1 MDGNEAQAGI
11 QQDDD
16 LGFRP
21 AAPKPRSQPGVS
33 SADDLGF
40 RPAASSRD
48 DLGFRPAEPAVPKTP
63 PIKPFDTSA
72 GGMPTRTAIS
82 PGIAPDLEQPY
93 HGVPGVFGQPM
104 LTEESKQRLA
114 ANQINRGQLTAG
126 KPGGVGGWL
135 EDLESDIRHG
145 TGVTAPGRG
154 LRAMGAPGTESG
166 VSPITGETIAGPIIG
181 PIRVAR
187 GLKQALGPY
196 AGEPADVSSELHG
209 VNEAVRGGFQTLALP
224 LAATNPAFIP
234 TIAPYAVGGSLAETG
249 LLKIGVPSEA
259 AELAS
264 NIALIGGGMLHG
276 MGEARPKFEGAT
288 FDRARAATE
297 PVIQGETVPD
307 YLKGVTDK
315 TAAAVENARRLERI
329 NAPVE
334 MPKLPETTA
343 PPPILARNMPRSP
356 MDELS
361 AQAREARAP
370 QEFRQ
375 QLTQEISDQI
385 ISRLRDEGLLEP
397 PKTNVVDR
405 RAVRPEDV
413 EPYQRQRTFIGG
425 ENIPASVVPHGRALD
440 DMLAAERPERLPAR
454 TPEEIELGFRP
465 AETQRA
471 LPPASPQAI
480 DRMRGEEER
489 YNDAFEKAR
498 AYGQPQQQPA
508 IEAAKPTDITADS
521 RRVANLA
528 IGRIRNPIENQYAR
542 DVWQSMIG
550 QARVPVPPTGMT
562 RTRADQLRNGL
573 ADISQGNIAGRVPD
587 PSTRY
592 APDVLEE
599 AQAMMA
605 HTHEFLSQ
613 QQQPGRYFADMG
625 EETSLT
631 GRGPKI
637 PVTGVQSLRTQFPWF
652 ATLKES
658 PSDLAR
664 ALQRREGPGYNR
676 LVSSAADHIMR
687 TREESRAASL
697 SVEPNLAQLAEQV
710 RAIDPDLAQF
720 LSDAA
725 EGKISQWTETKR
737 DQLAKISEGIANAR
751 AAIEFS
757 RAVDAVAQEERA
769 GNVTEPPEGRAEIGP
784 LGGPAGQGIAPPE
797 APELTA
803 RQAFQPPTEPARIG
817 APVTEPHRIGEGILP
832 GLEGAVAEQRR
843 AVGIEQGRRLGE
855 EAARPLGN
863 IEGPAG
869 TMERESPLFRGTGAS
884 PQNEMFGQPPATA
897 ESWWDGLEK
906 ADRADRLA
914 GYGFKNSGVLSGE
927 KFAELP
933 NSIQKHLEQSRPK
946 PISRIF
952 TEHFRSEPEPDPERV
967 ALLARVRELE
977 QAAARGEQAVPQT
990 RASNADT
997 LRRAAESLTAQI
1009 EAKKNPAISNQNPTA
1024 RRARIAENMY
1034 REAESIEKVQRTLH
1048 GMADAS
1054 DAGELPESL
1063 TNVRSR
1069 ALVEDLL
1076 QRDNPPRARL
1086 RAGDIR
1092 DLIEKTRTHPGM
1104 AAARGILSRTLGRG
1118 EFPELHG
1125 SEEIGAAEKLM
1136 DVAEERGLRTNY
1148 MRQELQ
1154 DYKRAAAA
1162 GIENPGQWADARK
1175 AVLSYAGQEKP
1186 RGAERQIKDAERE
1199 LLGTK
1204 IPGYF
1209 PTPKTLAGRLVDM
1222 AEIKPGEKV
1231 LEPSAGSGSLAD
1243 VIREKSP
1250 EAKLDTVENQDRL
1263 RKILELKG
1271 HNVAGRDFLEHSGQY
1286 DKIVMNPPFEG
1297 GQDIEHVRHAY
1308 DLLKPGGKLVSVM
1321 SEGPFFRND
1330 ARATGFRDWL
1340 DSVGGESEKL
1350 PEASFTG
1357 KEAQRQTG
1365 TAARVVTIE
1374 KPLESERASR
1384 RGEAGFITPDLL
1396 GGLITGRL
1404 PKEAWKRLVAE
1415 PFIEKGLGIGDKYA
1429 KVRDADPD
1437 IANGLHLL
1445 DNAPAYLR
1453 AKAAQNVH
1461 DIIGDLSRDQERLFT
1476 LMADA
1481 DSRENLRT
1489 NHPDEY
1495 KRATNDPAIQEALTK
1510 YRPIEQQ
1517 LTATRERLGGA
1528 TLDRDYLRRVYDQH
1542 IAGINQAE
1550 ALGTSERA
1558 TTAFDRV
1565 IQPQRLGNMSREAT
1579 AEYHYEHGLHEFGPA
1594 FGTKFLGTSL
1604 RALEDRVARDFISK
1618 ATEVRPGEAEPRS
1631 ITYRGEKY
1639 YRPDLAREMRDAGQ
1653 KDAQAYDR
1661 YDPNAGV
1668 KYPQQSASKFL
1679 GPQEIVRTLND
1690 YGARRDTPAG
1700 PLRRFFQE
1708 QILGFGFGIPHVANI
1723 LRRVTQ
1729 SVPLG
1734 AANPEG
1740 WARAWQV
1747 AFGKELRERGIKGI
1761 DDPTFD
1767 RLMQQGAI
1775 TTGEM
1780 ANLKSYLGGNLN
1792 PANWARTLAGVGH
1805 KLIFEPGSFGGL
1817 GGVDQRARLY
1827 VADLVKSQ
1835 RPGISDSELA
1845 RAVNTQLGDYNR
1857 ANWSDRQKFLGKFMM
1872 FPGWDAS
1879 SMRWVIQHPIKTTVP
1894 PALLIWTAN
1903 QILNRYGQN
1912 RPEDASDIQNIHFG
1926 DRSIGLTILRES
1938 MARNLMRP
1946 AFNYAQSSIRG
1957 ETGQR
1962 RIGEAVRGIT
1972 QGAGGLVGM
1981 MRPDITLALDVAMNR
1996 QSPFGGK
2003 ELIGKGDW
2011 NQEGKVLP
2019 NLALEKLAAI
2029 TVRHALPQL
2038 DRLFDS
2044 NEEIDLRSF
2053 AGGNLGMPNYK
2064 QGAEQRLKRNVAET
2078 MEVSQTLSRLAKTDH
2093 AMARKFIQD
2102 PDNAAYALFRNEFAR
2117 MSTTLKRIDDAKEA
2131 VNSAK
2136 NLSANEKRDRLATIE
2151 HARENL
2157 LRNADGLD
2165 SLLFKRKQENRER
2178 TRLNTDATSAPPK
2191 IGAPPFMPGKIGAG
2205 SVPGAPAPQAPSA
2218 GQAR

>member
-21 AAPKPRSQPGVS
+21 AAPKPRAQPGVS
-33 SADDLGF
+33 SANDDLGF
-40 RPAASSRD
+40 RPAASSQD

-72 GGMPTRTAIS
+72 GAMPTRTAIS

-93 HGVPGVFGQPM
+93 HGIPGVFGQPM

-114 ANQINRGQLTAG
+114 ANQINTGRINAG
-126 KPGGVGGWL
+126 APGGVGGWL
-135 EDLESDIRHG
+135 ENLESDIRHG

-166 VSPITGETIAGPIIG
+166 VSPAVGETIGGPIIG
-181 PIRVAR
+181 PVRVAR

-196 AGEPADVSSELHG
+196 AGEPADLSSELHG

-234 TIAPYAVGGSLAETG
+234 TMAPYAVGGELAQRG
-249 LLKIGVPSEA
+249 LEKAGVSPEA
-259 AELAS
+259 AELTS
-264 NIALIGGGMLHG
+264 NIALLGGGLTHARIGEPRPEFGTFERGASEPIVHG
-276 MGEARPKFEGAT
+276 E
-288 FDRARAATE
+288 
-297 PVIQGETVPD
+297 VIPD
-307 YLKGVTDK
+307 YVKGQMDRLAVSRANREAE
-315 TAAAVENARRLERI
+315 AARQARI
-329 NAPVE
+329 NAPVDF
-334 MPKLPETTA
+334 PKPPETTA
-343 PPPILARNMPRSP
+343 PPPVLARNMPRSP

-413 EPYQRQRTFIGG
+413 EPYQRPRTFIGG
-425 ENIPASVVPHGRALD
+425 ENIPPSVVPHGRALD
-440 DMLAAERPERLPAR
+440 DMLAAERPERQPAR

-471 LPPASPQAI
+471 LPPANPQAI
-480 DRMRGEEER
+480 EQMRGEEER
-489 YNDAFEKAR
+489 YNEAFEKAR
-498 AYGQPQQQPA
+498 AYGQPQQRPA

-528 IGRIRNPIENQYAR
+528 IGRIRDPIENQYAR

-562 RTRADQLRNGL
+562 RARADQLRNGL

-613 QQQPGRYFADMG
+613 QQRPGRYFADMG

-637 PVTGVQSLRTQFPWF
+637 PVTGVQSLRGQFPWF
-652 ATLKES
+652 ANLKES

-687 TREESRAASL
+687 TREELRTASL
-697 SVEPNLAQLAEQV
+697 SVEPNLAQLAGQV
-710 RAIDPDLAQF
+710 RDLDPELAQF

-737 DQLAKISEGIANAR
+737 DHLARISEGIENAR
-751 AAIEFS
+751 AAVEFS
-757 RAVDAVAQEERA
+757 HAVDAVAEEERA
-769 GNVTEPPEGRAEIGP
+769 SNVTEPSEGRAEIGP

-797 APELTA
+797 TPELGAPLEGALPGLGSIAKQNKPAAKPIGPILRSVAAPELEQ
-803 RQAFQPPTEPARIG
+803 RES
-817 APVTEPHRIGEGILP
+817 EGILP
-832 GLEGAVAEQRR
+832 GLEGAVGEQRR
-843 AVGIEQGRRLGE
+843 AAGITQAKSLTGE
-855 EAARPLGN
+855 IGRPLGS
-863 IEGPAG
+863 IESAAG

-914 GYGFKNSGVLSGE
+914 GYGFKNSVVLSG
-927 KFAELP
+927 KRFAELP

-946 PISRIF
+946 PISGIF
-952 TEHFRSEPEPDPERV
+952 TEHFRSEPEPGPERV

-977 QAAARGEQAVPQT
+977 QAAARGEQAVPQA
-990 RASNADT
+990 RASNAET

-1024 RRARIAENMY
+1024 RRARIADSMY
-1034 REAESIEKVQRTLH
+1034 REAESMEKVQRTLH

-1063 TNVRSR
+1063 ANVRSR

-1076 QRDNPPRARL
+1076 QRDNPPRATL

-1092 DLIEKTRTHPGM
+1092 DLIEKTRTHSGM

-1136 DVAEERGLRTNY
+1136 DVAEQRGLSTKY

-1162 GIENPGQWADARK
+1162 GLENPDQWADARK

-1186 RGAERQIKDAERE
+1186 RGAERQIKEAERE

-1271 HNVAGRDFLEHSGQY
+1271 HNVAGRDFLEHGGQY

-1384 RGEAGFITPDLL
+1384 RGEAGFVRPEMVRD
-1396 GGLITGRL
+1396 LITGRL
-1404 PKEAWKRLVAE
+1404 TKDAYKKYVAD
-1415 PFIEKGLGIGDKYA
+1415 PLIEKGLGIGDKYA

-1437 IANGLHLL
+1437 VAAGLHLL
-1445 DNAPAYLR
+1445 DNAPSYLR

-1461 DIIGDLSRDQERLFT
+1461 DIIGDLSREQERLFS

-1481 DSRENLRT
+1481 DSRENLKT
-1489 NHPDEY
+1489 NHAEEYQKALKDPD
-1495 KRATNDPAIQEALTK
+1495 IQEALTK

-1594 FGTKFLGTSL
+1594 FGTKFLGTTL

-1618 ATEVRPGEAEPRS
+1618 ATEVKPGEAEPRS

-1653 KDAQAYDR
+1653 KDIQAYDR
-1661 YDPNAGV
+1661 YDPTAGV
-1668 KYPQQSASKFL
+1668 KYPQQGASKFL

-1690 YGARRDTPAG
+1690 YGSRRDVPAG

-1780 ANLKSYLGGNLN
+1780 ANLKAYLGGNLN

-1835 RPGISDSELA
+1835 NPGMSDSELA

-1938 MARNLMRP
+1938 MGRNLMRP
-1946 AFNYAQSSIRG
+1946 AFNYAQSRIRG

-1962 RIGEAVRGIT
+1962 PLAEVARGVT
-1972 QGAGGLVGM
+1972 QGIGGVIGM
-1981 MRPDITLALDVAMNR
+1981 MRPDVTLGLDVAMNR
-1996 QSPFGGK
+1996 QSPFSSK
-2003 ELIGKGDW
+2003 ELISKGDW

-2038 DRLFDS
+2038 DRLLDS
-2044 NEEIDLRSF
+2044 NEEIDFRSF

-2064 QGAEQRLKRNVAET
+2064 QGGEQRLKRNAAEAA
-2078 MEVSQTLSRLAKTDH
+2078 EVSQTLSRLAKTKPE
-2093 AMARKFIQD
+2093 MAREFIRD
-2102 PDNAAYALFRNEFAR
+2102 PDNAAYTLFHRDIER
-2117 MSTTLKRIDDAKEA
+2117 MASTLKRIDQAKDA
-2131 VNSAK
+2131 VSSAK
-2136 NLSANEKRDRLATIE
+2136 NLNAEEKKARLTQIDK
-2151 HARENL
+2151 ARENL
-2157 LRNADGLD
+2157 VRNADGLD
-2165 SLLFKRKQENRER
+2165 RLLFERKQEMRSKGIGRPTPRAMNPDSHSLAIGP
-2178 TRLNTDATSAPPK
+2178 TR
-2191 IGAPPFMPGKIGAG
+2191 
-2205 SVPGAPAPQAPSA
+2205 
-2218 GQAR
+2218 